1 MYTLHDKIIKKKFSN
16 LLLKN
21 TSGGVQKDPL
31 QKTDQEDLCKTHIF
45 VFRDNPGFQKTIDIQ
60 L

>member
-31 QKTDQEDLCKTHIF
+31 QKTDQENLCKTHIF
-45 VFRDNPGFQKTIDIQ
+45 VFRDDPGF
-60 L
+60 